1 MGRAYLESFEPWSSI
16 PSREDTR
23 LLYAANKLAIFLH
36 AAALH
41 VEAEP
46 LMHQALSIV
55 ERSLGE
61 NHPDV
66 ATSLGNVA
74 GLCWTT
80 NRPAEAELLMRR
92 MVEIFLKFTGDTG
105 HQHPH
110 FQAAIKNYTKL
121 LSELGHSQPEVQ
133 AQINTICKPYGI
145 QFGGGA

>member
-1 MGRAYLESFEPWSSI
+1 
-16 PSREDTR
+16 
-23 LLYAANKLAIFLH
+23 
-36 AAALH
+36 
-41 VEAEP
+41 
-46 LMHQALSIV
+46 MHQALSIV

-66 ATSLGNVA
+66 ATSLGNLA
-74 GLCWTT
+74 GLLWTT
-80 NRPAEAELLMRR
+80 NRLAEAEPLMRRALAIDERSYGPEHPEVARDLNNLVTLYFETNPLAEAELLMRR
-92 MVEIFLKFTGDTG
+92 MVEIFLKFTGDTD

-121 LSELGHSQPEVQ
+121 LSEIGHSQPEVQ